1 MMKNPFL
8 DIYSNEATEVVK
20 DCPLKGKEIPEIK
33 EEAKFWSDGWRGRL
47 CKCGDCQAKYKD
59 HHVEYLCDDG
69 DMVQEYEKQG
79 LSQPTQ
85 YEQGMQALSSMERTK
100 QIDAI
105 AGMKYS
111 CSIS

>member
-1 MMKNPFL
+1 MKKNPYL
-8 DIYSNEATEVVK
+8 DIYSNEATEVVEG
-20 DCPLKGKEIPEIK
+20 CPLNGKDIPDIK
-33 EEAKFWSDGWRGRL
+33 EEAKFWSDGWRSRL
-47 CKCGDCQAKYKD
+47 CKCGDCQTKYKD
-59 HHVEYLCDDG
+59 RKVEFLCDEA

-105 AGMKYS
+105 AGKN
-111 CSIS
+111 IKLIFI